1 MKRRE
6 FIKVLAGSAAAWPI
20 MARAQQ
26 DNRLR
31 RVGVLMN
38 LSEDDLGLRL
48 KRYDVSIADMKC
60 GSYQRKLV

>member
-1 MKRRE
+1 M
-6 FIKVLAGSAAAWPI
+6 LAGSAAAWPI

-31 RVGVLMN
+31 RVGVVGGISPKMIQ
-38 LSEDDLGLRL
+38 GLRL
-48 KRYDVSIADMKC
+48 KRYDVSIAGHEKC